1 MSHATLIHCLA
12 SMCEHIDDGSAWE
25 KNGAYGCISTIPHA
39 TLNGPILETVAIAP
53 SAIRDAIE
61 RSIEAGY
68 PFSVIAPG
76 TLSESHHAVLA
87 EYGLTAEE
95 QIPVMTATKAIDAP
109 WPDELELV
117 DGDDAYETHITMVS
131 DVFSMPRSWVET
143 LVARSAYDGDDQYA
157 VVGTIDGE
165 PVTTGLAVRQG
176 SGVGVFNI
184 ATTDDQRGKGYGA
197 AATAAVTNHWFDRGA
212 SYATLQSS
220 EMGRSVYRRIGFRY
234 ILTHRRWWE
243 PDMDEGTT

>member
-1 MSHATLIHCLA
+1 
-12 SMCEHIDDGSAWE
+12 
-25 KNGAYGCISTIPHA
+25 
-39 TLNGPILETVAIAP
+39 
-53 SAIRDAIE
+53 
-61 RSIEAGY
+61 
-68 PFSVIAPG
+68 
-76 TLSESHHAVLA
+76 
-87 EYGLTAEE
+87 
-95 QIPVMTATKAIDAP
+95 
-109 WPDELELV
+109 
-117 DGDDAYETHITMVS
+117 MVS

-157 VVGTIDGE
+157 VVGTLDGE

-220 EMGRSVYRRIGFRY
+220 EMGRSVYRRIGFRD

-243 PDMDEGTT
+243 PEMDEGTT